1 MKLAASNIAW
11 AREHDDAVGA
21 MLCELGFAG
30 VEIAPTAV
38 WPQPL
43 QASDDDLRR
52 YRDSW
57 EARGLRIV
65 ALQALLFGRMDLAI
79 FGDAAKRQETFD
91 YLAGMIRLG
100 GKLGAGALVFG
111 SPKNRLVGAL
121 SPAQVED
128 IALPFFHGL
137 GQIAAEHGT
146 ALCIEPN
153 PTVYACD
160 WVTTSLHGREL
171 VAKVGSPGF
180 CLHLDAG
187 GMTLSQESVDA
198 TLEQTMRTARHFH
211 VSEAQLAPIG
221 SGTVE
226 HEAFAAALRRAEYD
240 RWVSVEMRTPT
251 GPEPLKQLRDALA
264 VARRVYGTVR

>member
-11 AREHDDAVGA
+11 AREHDGVVGD
-21 MLCELGFAG
+21 LLREVGFEG

-38 WPQPL
+38 WPKPL
-43 QASDDDLRR
+43 EVSDEELRR
-52 YRDSW
+52 YRATW
-57 EARGLRIV
+57 EERGLRIV
-65 ALQALLFGRMDLAI
+65 AMQALLFGRMDLTL
-79 FGDAAKRQETFD
+79 FGDAAKRRETFD

-121 SPAQVED
+121 SPAQIDD

-137 GQIAAEHGT
+137 GQLAVEHGT

-153 PTVYACD
+153 PTVYGCD
-160 WVTTSLHGREL
+160 WVTTSQQGREL
-171 VAKVGSPGF
+171 VRKVNSPGF

-187 GMTLSQESVDA
+187 GMTLSQEPVDA
-198 TLEQTMRTARHFH
+198 TLEETMKTARHFH

-221 SGTVE
+221 TGTVA
-226 HEAFAAALRRAEYD
+226 HDQFAAALRRAGYA
-240 RWVSVEMRTPT
+240 RWVSVEMRTPS
-251 GPEPLKQLRDALA
+251 GPEPVQQLRDALRFA
-264 VARRVYGTVR
+264 WQAYSEA

>member
-1 MKLAASNIAW
+1 MKMAASNIAW
-11 AREHDDAVGA
+11 AREHDAAVGS
-21 MLCELGFAG
+21 MLRELGYEG

-43 QASDDDLRR
+43 QASDDDIRR
-52 YRDSW
+52 YRATW
-57 EARGLRIV
+57 EERGLKIV
-65 ALQALLFGRMDLAI
+65 AMQALLFGRMDLVI

-137 GQIAAEHGT
+137 GQVAAEHGT

-160 WVTTSLHGREL
+160 WVTTSLQGREL
-171 VAKVGSPGF
+171 VRKVNSPGF

-198 TLEQTMRTARHFH
+198 TLEETMKGARHFH

-221 SGTVE
+221 SGTVA
-226 HEAFAAALRRAEYD
+226 HETFAAALRRAKYAN
-240 RWVSVEMRTPT
+240 WVSVEMRTPT
-251 GPEPLKQLRDALA
+251 GPEPVAQLRQALT
-264 VARRVYGTVR
+264 VARKAYGPEA